1 MKTLMQGVLG
11 VAVATGSAFAQPR
24 QPPTEL
30 VELARTTAGTWKC
43 KGEMHDGAGGKVAVT
58 ATNKVKLE
66 LDKWWIASTL
76 EVKGPVA
83 MKLLT
88 YTTYDTSAKKW
99 RRVSFD
105 NLGGQMVGTAD
116 AQGATFNLDMIGPLG
131 GGQFRDHTDPFDPRT
146 GLHVWGEMSR
156 DKGKSWTKVYDMTCK
171 K

>member
-1 MKTLMQGVLG
+1 MKTLTLALLG
-11 VAVATGSAFAQPR
+11 IVATARGGAAEPR
-24 QPPTEL
+24 AVPNEL
-30 VELARTTAGTWKC
+30 LALGKSVTGVWKC
-43 KGEMHDGAGGKVAVT
+43 KGEMHDGTALVPVT

-66 LDKWWIASTL
+66 LDKWWIAATL